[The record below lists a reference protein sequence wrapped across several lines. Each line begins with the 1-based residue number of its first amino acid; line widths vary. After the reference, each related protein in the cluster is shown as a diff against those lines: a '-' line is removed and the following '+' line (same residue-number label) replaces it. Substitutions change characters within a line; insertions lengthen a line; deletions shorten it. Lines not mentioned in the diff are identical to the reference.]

1 MENRCFGYSMRSRG
15 LARLTIGSLK
25 KMLAEQEQAM
35 ETLKSNKL
43 AFVPYT
49 TREALP
55 RSQGNQDVRIV
66 FQNDLENVI
75 KYWYVEREENKLY
88 GEMQPGERRPQLTF
102 TGHVWLIT
110 DQQDKPLGYFVASG
124 VSATAKIVPPKPAE

>member
-1 MENRCFGYSMRSRG
+1 MRSRG

-110 DQQDKPLGYFVASG
+110 DEDDKPLGYFIASG
-124 VSATAKIVPPKPAE
+124 VDATARIVPVKPAGNPE